1 MTLPS
6 LTTLL
11 LGKQY
16 IGIEHFSLN
25 NEEKTAILLVEKK
38 KEELVIVQ
46 KDRIS
51 FSETF
56 PEKWNK
62 TLPFFLVVNT
72 NQIIQKEV
80 QGIDSSD
87 EKLLHKVFPNTNWE
101 EFYFEIWRLETKSI
115 VAIGRKT
122 YVEELLDTYHTQG
135 ISIAGISLGVCSIS
149 EIKGYAEASELLT
162 NHQTISWNEENPIIR
177 SNVEIL
183 DSTFDINGLA
193 VQNSHLL
200 TFSGILRLL
209 LNGTANTGN
218 LINYSHQLY
227 DNYNQGSFF
236 SKGIKL
242 VVGTLLVILLINFLT
257 FSHYFKLAEETSQNL
272 LLSKS
277 SLEEVVKTK
286 QRILAKEQKVKNV
299 AAMTASQS
307 SLVINE
313 ITKRI
318 PQSILLTELIY
329 LPLEKKI
336 KTEEP
341 IITQEKTLTL
351 SGTTINNTA
360 FTHWVEAMEQLRW
373 MNQVVITHFGKNE
386 LNETEFSIKLIL
398 K

>member
-1 MTLPS
+1 MALPS

-25 NEEKTAILLVEKK
+25 NEEKRAILLVEKK

-87 EKLLHKVFPNTNWE
+87 EKLLHKAFPNTNWE

-122 YVEELLDTYHTQG
+122 YVEELLTNYHNQG

-162 NHQTISWNEENPIIR
+162 NHQTISWSEETPIIR
-177 SNVEIL
+177 SNVEIS

-209 LNGTANTGN
+209 LNGTENTGN
-218 LINYSHQLY
+218 LINYNHQLY

-257 FSHYFKLAEETSQNL
+257 FSHYFKLAEETSENL

-299 AAMTASQS
+299 AAITASQS

-318 PQSILLTELIY
+318 PQSILLTELTY
-329 LPLEKKI
+329 HPLEKKI

-341 IITQEKTLTL
+341 IITQEKTITL

-373 MNQVVITHFGKNE
+373 MNQVIITRFGKNE

>member
-62 TLPFFLVVNT
+62 TLPYFLVVNT

-87 EKLLHKVFPNTNWE
+87 EKLLHKAFPNTNWE

-122 YVEELLDTYHTQG
+122 YVEELLSNYHTQG

-149 EIKGYAEASELLT
+149 EIKGYAKESELLT
-162 NHQTISWNEENPIIR
+162 NHQTISWNRENPIIR

-209 LNGTANTGN
+209 LNGTGNTGN

-227 DNYNQGSFF
+227 ENYNQGSFF

-242 VVGTLLVILLINFLT
+242 VVGTLLIILLINFLT
-257 FSHYFKLAEETSQNL
+257 FSHYFKLAEETSENL

-313 ITKRI
+313 VTKRI

-329 LPLEKKI
+329 HPLEKKI

-341 IITQEKTLTL
+341 IVTQEKTITL
-351 SGTTINNTA
+351 SGTTINNAA
-360 FTHWVEAMEQLRW
+360 FTHWVEAMEQLLW
-373 MNQVVITHFGKNE
+373 MNQVVITRFGKNE

>member
-25 NEEKTAILLVEKK
+25 NEEKRAILLVEKK

-56 PEKWNK
+56 PEKWDK

-87 EKLLHKVFPNTNWE
+87 EKLLHKAFPNTNWE

-122 YVEELLDTYHTQG
+122 YVEELLANYHDQG

-162 NHQTISWNEENPIIR
+162 NHQTISWSEETPIIR
-177 SNVEIL
+177 SNVEIS

-218 LINYSHQLY
+218 GINYSHQLY

-242 VVGTLLVILLINFLT
+242 VVGTLLVILLTNFLT
-257 FSHYFKLAEETSQNL
+257 FSHYFKLAEETSENL

-299 AAMTASQS
+299 VAMTASQS

-318 PQSILLTELIY
+318 PQSILLTELTY
-329 LPLEKKI
+329 HPLEKKI

-341 IITQEKTLTL
+341 IITQEKTITLT
-351 SGTTINNTA
+351 GTTINNAA

>member
-87 EKLLHKVFPNTNWE
+87 EKLLHKAFPNTNWE
-101 EFYFEIWRLETKSI
+101 EFYFEIWRLETKSV

-122 YVEELLDTYHTQG
+122 YVEELLANYHTQG
-135 ISIAGISLGVCSIS
+135 ISIAGISLGVCSIA

-257 FSHYFKLAEETSQNL
+257 FSHYFKLAEETAENL

-286 QRILAKEQKVKNV
+286 QRIQAKEQKVKNV
-299 AAMTASQS
+299 VAMTASQS

-329 LPLEKKI
+329 HPLEKKI

-341 IITQEKTLTL
+341 IITQEKTITL
-351 SGTTINNTA
+351 SGTTINNAA
-360 FTHWVEAMEQLRW
+360 FTHWVEAMEQFRW
-373 MNQVVITHFGKNE
+373 MNQVVITRFGKNE